1 MSLDLTKYREVNH
14 ERFAAGGSYT
24 DTWLEAQGRSNT
36 SSNAIKGGYV
46 RWVPNSKSGTG
57 YYSGVTYNSTFGYNQ
72 FNINTGFWLLR
83 FSYYN
88 NQNSYNGGTTS
99 PGIRL
104 VSAVEYGVDTTEM
117 DNLAS
122 DIDLIHQ
129 NTYGDCIYVIVSGE
143 GCVSSSSLNDAMR
156 NYNKSWRFVV
166 TKGTSSTVTQHSYAA
181 IGTNINSIGYI
192 SEVLAGSGS
201 NHLPAFSELVIEHD
215 STAIGHAGY
224 GEELSSGI
232 GAGSAGLDISGTTEK
247 QVNWS
252 NSGRYNVGTNEYIRA
267 TWEQRV
273 GQGARAWGGSVYV
286 ELVEES
292 QSTGSNIQT
301 VSNTQ
306 GGSSSTPIAQT
317 VDGWHKQELIMKRQA
332 TTSDTRLKIKLRAS
346 QGSGVGVGYNICDV
360 KNLQVFKAGFNPDQ
374 QRDAAVHKYH
384 LNGRNLEESPGPFRS
399 GDPTQ
404 FYSFWNGDRNLIG
417 QSTSYS
423 SDFSNTV
430 IGSTLPASYQ
440 YRNGSNAN
448 YLQGSYNWIQFFDR
462 EFVGSISGGGS
473 HTDDA
478 QKYGWIKEAHG
489 ATSNHSSSQYFGS
502 SKTEV
507 DHTKV
512 YMSGVWVRVRQ
523 NDHTNTTLAP
533 NRISMVG
540 HIYNS
545 AGSALSSYNNAG
557 TLIADGENAQQSI
570 YAANF
575 AIDAQRQNWK
585 LITGFYL
592 PSWMTSAER
601 TAWAENYWAKWAGH
615 FEHGDA
621 VTPDVCMSGITGY
634 GITSLQAGYVCGMT
648 TATTSVRPEVR
659 VEQYSGTDLWA
670 EFMYPFLIEIDPMN
684 IDDNGDVWFWDFTEN
699 IP

>member
-24 DTWLEAQGRSNT
+24 DTWLEVEGRSNT
-36 SSNAIKGGYV
+36 SSNAVKGGYV

-57 YYSGVTYNSTFGYNQ
+57 YYPGVTYNSTYGYNQ
-72 FNINTGFWLLR
+72 FQIQSGFWLLR
-83 FSYYN
+83 FTYYD
-88 NQNSYNGGTTS
+88 NQNSYNAGTSS

-104 VSAVEYGVDTTEM
+104 VSAVEYNVDTAEM
-117 DNLAS
+117 DNLANE
-122 DIDLIHQ
+122 IDLIHQ
-129 NTYGDCIYVIVSGE
+129 NNYGDSIYVLVSGE
-143 GCVSSSSLNDAMR
+143 GCVSSTALNDTMR

-166 TKGTSSTVTQHSYAA
+166 TKGTSTTITQHSYAA

-192 SEVLAGSGS
+192 SEVLAGTGS

-215 STAIGHAGY
+215 KTAIGHAGY

-232 GAGSAGLDISGTTEK
+232 GAGSAGLDLTGTTEK

-252 NSGRYNVGTNEYIRA
+252 LTGRYNVGTNEYIRA

-273 GQGARAWGGSVYV
+273 GQGARAWGGSVHL
-286 ELVEES
+286 ELVEEY
-292 QSTGSNIQT
+292 QSTGTNIQT

-332 TTSDTRLKIKLRAS
+332 TNSDTRLKIKLRAS
-346 QGSGVGVGYNICDV
+346 QGSGVGVGYNKCDV

-384 LNGRNLEESPGPFRS
+384 LNGRNLEESPGPFRA
-399 GDPTQ
+399 GDPSQ
-404 FYSFWNGDRNLIG
+404 FYTFWNGDRNLLG
-417 QSTSYS
+417 QTSSYVS
-423 SDFSNTV
+423 NFNNTV
-430 IGSTLPASYQ
+430 FSSSVPGSYQ
-440 YRNGSNAN
+440 YRNGSNVS

-462 EFVGSISGGGS
+462 EFVGGT
-473 HTDDA
+473 HTGNT
-478 QKYGWIKEAHG
+478 QTYGWIKECHS
-489 ATSNHSSSQYFGS
+489 ATQNHSSSQYLGGS
-502 SKTEV
+502 RTEI

-512 YMSGVWVRVRQ
+512 YLAGVWVRTRV

-540 HIYNS
+540 HIYDGSNS
-545 AGSALSSYNNAG
+545 ALESYDQSSN
-557 TLIADGENAQQSI
+557 LIPDSENAQQSI
-570 YAANF
+570 YAGNF
-575 AIDAQRQNWK
+575 DLDADRQYWK
-585 LITGFYL
+585 LVTGFYL
-592 PSWMTSAER
+592 PSWMTAAER
-601 TAWAENYWAKWAGH
+601 TAWVDNYWAKWSGH
-615 FEHGDA
+615 FEHGDGT
-621 VTPDVCMSGITGY
+621 TPDECMSGITGY
-634 GITSLQAGYVCGMT
+634 GITALQAGYVCGMT
-648 TATTSVRPEVR
+648 TATKSIWPEIR
-659 VEQYSGTDLWA
+659 VEQYSGTDLWS